1 MKAETRAAK
10 LAALLGI
17 SEVVEKHVEKKNN
30 RNKFVEVPEDKI
42 QDFRAAQGL
51 IYFLQAPELF
61 KMRLCSWRE
70 CQQPFAVSRQ
80 FVSVCSYTC
89 LKDSL
94 ADIGIDWNR
103 DGTSDREKIE
113 MTIDG
118 IWEGQEPLWIRE
130 PMLTRLQERLSLL
143 STEQSTKSSLVPQ

>member
-10 LAALLGI
+10 LAELLGI
-17 SEVVEKHVEKKNN
+17 KVEVEAHVEKKKN
-30 RNKFVEVPEDKI
+30 RNKIIEVPEDKI

-61 KMRLCSWRE
+61 KMRFCSWRE

-113 MTIDG
+113 MTINS

-143 STEQSTKSSLVPQ
+143 STEPSMKSQLVQ